1 MNNSSLAMPMNGS
14 DNFSLR
20 DGDDDQLMMIMSS
33 NQLAH
38 LFDPMLCAKN
48 ENQSGKVEVK
58 KQRRRRRKPKN
69 LGGENGVVHGKRKLT
84 DYQGEQ
90 LELYFESEPKLETER
105 KEKIAA
111 ELGLEPRQ
119 VAVWFQNR
127 RARWKCKK
135 LEDEFA
141 NLRDSHHCILAQKA
155 QLEAQVSNLS
165 GRLMEAESEIHR
177 LSGKYEVGPQS
188 NGGNMSTPSS
198 SSLSMD
204 YCVHTGADLVSELV
218 MDYYWMNNMYD
229 MM

>member
-1 MNNSSLAMPMNGS
+1 MPMMNGS

-20 DGDDDQLMMIMSS
+20 DDDDDQLMMIMSS
-33 NQLAH
+33 NNQLAH

-48 ENQSGKVEVK
+48 ENQSGKVVEVK

-90 LELYFESEPKLETER
+90 LELYFESDPKLETER

-155 QLEAQVSNLS
+155 QLEAQVSKLS

-188 NGGNMSTPSS
+188 ISNNGNMSTPSS

-204 YCVHTGADLVSELV
+204 CVHTGTGADLVSELV
-218 MDYYWMNNMYD
+218 MEYYWMNNMYD